1 VLQAAR
7 HESRSRLEK
16 RATQAVGAQLVVTD
30 MELREFDTP
39 CDQEKDLH
47 AESVVVGTTLV
58 PVPRYSR
65 RAERGRTAGR

>member
-1 VLQAAR
+1 
-7 HESRSRLEK
+7 
-16 RATQAVGAQLVVTD
+16 

-65 RAERGRTAGR
+65 RAERGRPAGR